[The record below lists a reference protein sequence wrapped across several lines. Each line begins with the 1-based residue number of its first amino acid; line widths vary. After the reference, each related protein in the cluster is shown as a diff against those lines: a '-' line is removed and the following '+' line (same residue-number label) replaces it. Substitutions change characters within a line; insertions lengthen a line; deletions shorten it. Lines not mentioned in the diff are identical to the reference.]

1 MNSLGRLPL
10 KPWLNYTMSSK
21 KKVLIITYY
30 WPPSGG
36 SGVQRWLKFS
46 KYLRD
51 FNIEPVIYTIDNP
64 SYPIKDTSLES
75 EVPLGLEV
83 LKQPIFEPN
92 SFLSIF
98 GNNKKKES
106 AGFLNPNPTLLGR
119 FFQYVRANYFIPDA
133 RKFWIKPSVKFLSN
147 YLKNN
152 EIEVVITTG
161 PPHSMHIIGLALRD
175 KFKIKWIS
183 DFRDPWTEID
193 YFQQLPLTKKANK
206 KHHQLEQE
214 VLEKSD
220 MVIVVGETMKKKF
233 LKHNHN
239 IEVLTNGF
247 DSYENSLTIELDSNF
262 SITHVGLMNADRN
275 PTILWEV
282 LYEIS
287 SENIDF
293 KNNLRIKFIGKID
306 DTVIQD
312 IQVFNPKNIVR
323 IPYLD
328 HEEVR
333 KYQASSQVLLLSINH
348 VSSAKGIITGKI
360 FEYLQAKRPILGIG
374 PEDGDAA
381 AILKK
386 TNAGNIVG
394 FNNKVELKAAVLKLY
409 KDFKEEKL
417 FVKSINIEQFHRKN
431 ITRQLAQVI
440 KKVVS

>member
-51 FNIEPVIYTIDNP
+51 FNIEPVIYTVDNP

-75 EVPLGLEV
+75 EIPLGLEV

-152 EIEVVITTG
+152 EIDVVITTG
-161 PPHSMHIIGLALRD
+161 PPHSIHIIGLALRD

-348 VSSAKGIITGKI
+348 VPSAKGIITGKI

>member
-10 KPWLNYTMSSK
+10 KPWSNYTMSSK

-75 EVPLGLEV
+75 EIPLGLEV
-83 LKQPIFEPN
+83 LKQHIFEPN

-106 AGFLNPNPTLLGR
+106 SGFLNPNPTLLGR

-282 LYEIS
+282 LHEIS

-348 VSSAKGIITGKI
+348 VPSAKGIIT
-360 FEYLQAKRPILGIG
+360 
-374 PEDGDAA
+374 
-381 AILKK
+381 
-386 TNAGNIVG
+386 
-394 FNNKVELKAAVLKLY
+394 
-409 KDFKEEKL
+409 
-417 FVKSINIEQFHRKN
+417 
-431 ITRQLAQVI
+431 
-440 KKVVS
+440 

>member
-1 MNSLGRLPL
+1 MNFLGRLPL

-51 FNIEPVIYTIDNP
+51 FNIEPVIYTVDNP

-75 EVPLGLEV
+75 EIPLGLEV

-147 YLKNN
+147 YLNNN
-152 EIEVVITTG
+152 EIDVVITTG
-161 PPHSMHIIGLALRD
+161 PPHSIHIIGLALRD

-233 LKHNHN
+233 LKHNYN

-312 IQVFNPKNIVR
+312 IQVFNTNNIVR

-328 HEEVR
+328 HDEVR

-348 VSSAKGIITGKI
+348 VPSAKGIITGKI

-394 FNNKVELKAAVLKLY
+394 FNNKVELKTAVLKLY

>member
-1 MNSLGRLPL
+1 MNFLGSLLLRL
-10 KPWLNYTMSSK
+10 WLNYTMSSK

-30 WPPSGG
+30 WPPAGG
-36 SGVQRWLKFS
+36 SGVQRWLKFV

-51 FNIEPVIYTIDNP
+51 FNIEPVIYTVDNP
-64 SYPIKDTSLES
+64 SYPILDKSLES
-75 EVPLGLEV
+75 EIPKGLEI

-92 SFLSIF
+92 SVLSFF
-98 GNNKKKES
+98 GNKKKKES
-106 AGFLNPNPTLLGR
+106 AGFLNPNPT
-119 FFQYVRANYFIPDA
+119 FFGKIVQYIRANYFIPDA

-152 EIEVVITTG
+152 KIDAVISTG
-161 PPHSMHIIGLALRD
+161 PPHSMHNIGLALKE
-175 KFKIKWIS
+175 KFEIKWIS

-193 YFQQLPLTKKANK
+193 YFKQLPLTKKAKK

-220 MVIVVGETMKKKF
+220 MVIVVGETMRKKF
-233 LKHNHN
+233 YKHNHN

-247 DSYENSLTIELDSNF
+247 DSYENSLTKELDSNF

-275 PTILWEV
+275 PVILWEV
-282 LYEIS
+282 LQEIS
-287 SENIDF
+287 NQNIDF
-293 KNNLRIKFIGKID
+293 KNDLSIKLIGKID
-306 DTVIQD
+306 ETVIQD
-312 IQVFNPKNIVR
+312 IKVFNPKNIVR
-323 IPYLD
+323 IPYLE

-333 KYQASSQVLLLSINH
+333 KYQASSQVLLLSINR
-348 VSSAKGIITGKI
+348 VPSAKGIITGKI

-386 TNAGNIVG
+386 TNAGKIVG
-394 FNNKVELKAAVLKLY
+394 FDHKNELKATILKLY

-417 FVKSINIEQFHRKN
+417 VVKSINIEQYHRKN
-431 ITRQLAQVI
+431 ITSQLAEVI

>member
-1 MNSLGRLPL
+1 
-10 KPWLNYTMSSK
+10 MSSK

-51 FNIEPVIYTIDNP
+51 FNIEPVIYTVDNP

-75 EVPLGLEV
+75 EIPLDLEV

-92 SFLSIF
+92 YFLSIF

-152 EIEVVITTG
+152 EIDVVITTG
-161 PPHSMHIIGLALRD
+161 PPHSMHIIGLVLKD

-262 SITHVGLMNADRN
+262 SITHVGSMNTDRN

-328 HEEVR
+328 HKEVR
-333 KYQASSQVLLLSINH
+333 KYQASSQVLLLSINQ
-348 VSSAKGIITGKI
+348 VPNAKGIITGKI

-394 FNNKVELKAAVLKLY
+394 FNNKIELKAAVLKLY
-409 KDFKEEKL
+409 KDFKEERL

>member
-51 FNIEPVIYTIDNP
+51 FNIEPVIYTVDNP

-75 EVPLGLEV
+75 EIPLGLEV

-147 YLKNN
+147 YLNNN
-152 EIEVVITTG
+152 EIDVVITTG
-161 PPHSMHIIGLALRD
+161 PPHSIHIIGLALRD

-333 KYQASSQVLLLSINH
+333 KYQASSQVLLLSINQ
-348 VSSAKGIITGKI
+348 VPSAKGIITGKI

-394 FNNKVELKAAVLKLY
+394 FNNKVELKTAVLKLY

-417 FVKSINIEQFHRKN
+417 FVKSTNIEQFHRKN

>member
-51 FNIEPVIYTIDNP
+51 FNIEPVIYTVDNP

-75 EVPLGLEV
+75 EIPLGLEV

-440 KKVVS
+440 KKIVS

>member
-51 FNIEPVIYTIDNP
+51 FNIEPVIYTVDNP

-75 EVPLGLEV
+75 EIPLGLEV

-161 PPHSMHIIGLALRD
+161 PPHSIHIIGLALRD

-312 IQVFNPKNIVR
+312 IQVFNTNNIVR

-328 HEEVR
+328 HDEVR

-348 VSSAKGIITGKI
+348 VPSAKGIITGKI

-417 FVKSINIEQFHRKN
+417 FVKSTNIEQFHRKN

>member
-10 KPWLNYTMSSK
+10 KPWSNYTMSSK

-51 FNIEPVIYTIDNP
+51 FNIEPVIYTVDNP

-75 EVPLGLEV
+75 EIPLGLEV

-152 EIEVVITTG
+152 EIDVLITTG
-161 PPHSMHIIGLALRD
+161 PPHSMHIIGLVLRD

-333 KYQASSQVLLLSINH
+333 KYQASSQVLLLSINQ
-348 VSSAKGIITGKI
+348 VLSAKGIITGKI

-386 TNAGNIVG
+386 TNAGNILG

-417 FVKSINIEQFHRKN
+417 FVNSINIEQFHRKN